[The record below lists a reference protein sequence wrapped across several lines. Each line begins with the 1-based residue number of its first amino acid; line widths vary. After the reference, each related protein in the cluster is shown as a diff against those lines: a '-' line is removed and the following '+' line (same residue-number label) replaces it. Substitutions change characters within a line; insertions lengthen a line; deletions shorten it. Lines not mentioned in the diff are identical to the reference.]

1 MGQVRLI
8 HTISLADMHFVNNNQ
23 RPFTTLPQGKILD
36 LLSDHGPQS
45 DEILVAT
52 SDDSADNARIKK
64 KHVTFLDL

>member
-23 RPFTTLPQGKILD
+23 RPFTTLLQGEILD

-52 SDDSADNARIKK
+52 SDDPADNARIKK